1 MVVADKTVS
10 CGKITMDKVLGLE
23 ITHASCDLCRDI
35 HEDDLIDL
43 GPIGGPEIVK
53 KISTRHKLCD
63 NVEWRLPRTHSEQLK
78 DELF

>member
-43 GPIGGPEIVK
+43 GPIGGPEIV
-53 KISTRHKLCD
+53 
-63 NVEWRLPRTHSEQLK
+63 
-78 DELF
+78 